1 MIMCTLLSMV
11 YGLCKPCRLTHVTKD
26 ITSLMLHVATFFK
39 ETALLLNVQ
48 LSFFVDFILCP
59 TDKYMSKV
67 NNKKIRLICWMCS
80 KLKINTAW
88 HSSVF
93 VADFDHSQHVNI
105 VFLLLTLNKCLLAGC
120 KRQVIMFWE
129 HEKRYIC
136 FVLKVVSPFS
146 FNNLS
151 LHQTGKSYEQ
161 MTNVSALNLLLEPQA
176 YYHCFVPLFNLL
188 YLKKKHF
195 VL

>member
-1 MIMCTLLSMV
+1 MST
-11 YGLCKPCRLTHVTKD
+11 YARYQGYK
-26 ITSLMLHVATFFK
+26 SLMLQVATYFK
-39 ETALLLNVQ
+39 ETAIMLV
-48 LSFFVDFILCP
+48 FFVDFIQRP
-59 TDKYMSKV
+59 TEKYMSKV
-67 NNKKIRLICWMCS
+67 NNGKIRLICLMCS
-80 KLKINTAW
+80 KLKTNTAW
-88 HSSVF
+88 HYSGVF
-93 VADFDHSQHVNI
+93 VADFDDSQHVNI

-161 MTNVSALNLLLEPQA
+161 MTNVSALNLLLESQA